1 MRFKTDLEYTLRC
14 SVKTLYPRLSTP
26 EGLAEWFADDVKVKD
41 DIFTFTWH
49 DWETQAKLTAK
60 KENKYTRFEWLDHTT
75 KNPHYFEFTIDVHE
89 LTGDLFLTITEEAEH
104 ENEEDVEIMWDAHI
118 SDLKRFLGI

>member
-1 MRFKTDLEYTLRC
+1 M
-14 SVKTLYPRLSTP
+14 
-26 EGLAEWFADDVKVKD
+26 KVKD
-41 DIFTFTWH
+41 HIVTFTWH
-49 DWETQAKLTAK
+49 DWETQAKLVAK

-75 KNPHYFEFTIDVHE
+75 KKPHYFEFTIDVHE

-104 ENEEDVEIMWDAHI
+104 DNEEDVEIMWDAHI